1 MSLRTKIL
9 LSVAA
14 LAAMVSQG
22 RTDGIGRQMP
32 RRAYDFVNSIGV
44 NTHFGYYDTQYGL
57 YEEVLRPRLL
67 ELGVKHIRDGT
78 FNDDVARKYR
88 DVGESGVRLL
98 LITSAERVAGQAEAI
113 GPMLWGVEAEN
124 EPDGRGG
131 EWVERARTEQ
141 QRL

>member
-1 MSLRTKIL
+1 MSLRAKIL

-57 YEEVLRPRLL
+57 YEEVLRR
-67 ELGVKHIRDGT
+67 
-78 FNDDVARKYR
+78 ACW
-88 DVGESGVRLL
+88 S
-98 LITSAERVAGQAEAI
+98 
-113 GPMLWGVEAEN
+113 
-124 EPDGRGG
+124 
-131 EWVERARTEQ
+131 WV
-141 QRL
+141 